1 MPKAIQISKFGGPE
15 VLELKE
21 INLPKLGPK
30 EVLLKNSSI
39 GLNFIDTYHR
49 SGLYPLN
56 LPSGIGVEGS
66 GVVIE
71 TGSDVKL
78 FKIGDRVAYSSMP
91 IGAYSEM
98 HIMPEEKLVS
108 VPNDISHEI
117 ASSMLLKG
125 MTCEYLLHRTY
136 KVTSKDTVLFHA
148 AAGGVGQIFCQWAK
162 KIGCKL
168 IGTVGSDEKIEIAKK
183 NGCDY
188 VINYTTENFA
198 KKTLEIT
205 DGKGVD
211 VVYDGVGEKTFEGS
225 IETLKVRGMFVT
237 FGNASGPIK
246 TIELKKHI
254 APKAIFITRP
264 SVFPYTSTREELEM
278 SAKMVFEA
286 FKDKKI
292 NIKIVKKYS
301 LGESRLAHED
311 LEARKLLGPAV
322 ILTEI

>member
-1 MPKAIQISKFGGPE
+1 MSKAILISKFGGPE

-66 GVVIE
+66 GVVVE

-136 KVTSKDTVLFHA
+136 KVTSKNTVLFHA

-168 IGTVGSDEKIEIAKK
+168 IGKVGSE
-183 NGCDY
+183 
-188 VINYTTENFA
+188 
-198 KKTLEIT
+198 
-205 DGKGVD
+205 
-211 VVYDGVGEKTFEGS
+211 
-225 IETLKVRGMFVT
+225 
-237 FGNASGPIK
+237 
-246 TIELKKHI
+246 
-254 APKAIFITRP
+254 
-264 SVFPYTSTREELEM
+264 
-278 SAKMVFEA
+278 
-286 FKDKKI
+286 
-292 NIKIVKKYS
+292 
-301 LGESRLAHED
+301 
-311 LEARKLLGPAV
+311 
-322 ILTEI
+322 